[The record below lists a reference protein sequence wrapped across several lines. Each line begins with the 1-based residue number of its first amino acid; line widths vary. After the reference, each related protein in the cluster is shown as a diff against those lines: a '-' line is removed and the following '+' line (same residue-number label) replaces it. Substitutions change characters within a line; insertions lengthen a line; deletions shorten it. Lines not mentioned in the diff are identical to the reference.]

1 MASLPREAKTSEF
14 GPCQPI
20 PQLCHHL
27 WEQHIPVR
35 AAQGRR
41 GDGPWEWQDGES
53 VWAQS
58 FGAAGGEK
66 EGKES
71 SVQSRVWKRPL
82 ERKVSPWSLFEF
94 QDRKR
99 KGTLEFPGQAKQVVP
114 QTQNPTMGN
123 LPRGPAGSTRDRGTP
138 SRDSPSLSARTCPQW
153 DTSPLP
159 PRGSTTARPRG

>member
-1 MASLPREAKTSEF
+1 MPAHPSAVPSSLGTAHPSQGCSGQAWRWALGMA
-14 GPCQPI
+14 G
-20 PQLCHHL
+20 
-27 WEQHIPVR
+27 W
-35 AAQGRR
+35 G
-41 GDGPWEWQDGES
+41 
-53 VWAQS
+53 VWAQI

-99 KGTLEFPGQAKQVVP
+99 KGTPEFPGQAKQVVP